1 MRTDKNTDN
10 MRDMSHQA
18 FAEFGSSN
26 LVYIKAVIARDVMDD
41 LSDEEDQQITA
52 QITDET
58 VLYALHAA
66 DGVRL
71 ALAGDRDLA
80 FAAAR
85 QNEMTP
91 VSVH

>member
-1 MRTDKNTDN
+1 MRADKNFDD
-10 MRDMSHQA
+10 MREMSHKA
-18 FAEFGSSN
+18 FEELGGNN
-26 LVYIKAVIARDVMDD
+26 LVYVKPVAARDVREDLVDEDD
-41 LSDEEDQQITA
+41 PSMA
-52 QITDET
+52 PSITDET

-66 DGVRL
+66 DGVRI

>member
-1 MRTDKNTDN
+1 MTIEKNTE
-10 MRDMSHQA
+10 MRDMSPQA
-18 FAEFGSSN
+18 FTELGSSD
-26 LVYIKAVIARDVMDD
+26 LVYVKPVIARDVMDD
-41 LSDEEDQQITA
+41 LMDEENTKIVNS
-52 QITDET
+52 ITDET
-58 VLYALHAA
+58 ILYALHAA

>member
-1 MRTDKNTDN
+1 
-10 MRDMSHQA
+10 MRDMTHQA
-18 FAEFGSSN
+18 FAELGSSN
-26 LVYIKAVIARDVMDD
+26 LVYVKPVVARDVRDD
-41 LSDEEDQQITA
+41 LVDEDNPSLAGAIS
-52 QITDET
+52 DET

>member
-1 MRTDKNTDN
+1 MRTDRNTTE

-18 FAEFGSSN
+18 FAEFGGSN
-26 LVYIKAVIARDVMDD
+26 LVYVKPVVARDVMDD
-41 LSDEEDQQITA
+41 LEEDGNQIA
-52 QITDET
+52 GSITDET